1 MMRQIYRTLI
11 EPSFIRLHC
20 LAMPP
25 NVLVTTFTLL
35 SEVLLAATYGM
46 DFCRHL
52 IDAAAKAIGIFWLI
66 FFECGAA
73 ENKNFD
79 KCHVKLLNICLIESL
94 LQICHT

>member
-1 MMRQIYRTLI
+1 
-11 EPSFIRLHC
+11 
-20 LAMPP
+20 
-25 NVLVTTFTLL
+25 
-35 SEVLLAATYGM
+35 M

-52 IDAAAKAIGIFWLI
+52 IDAAAKAIGIFLVE

-73 ENKNFD
+73 ENKIFD